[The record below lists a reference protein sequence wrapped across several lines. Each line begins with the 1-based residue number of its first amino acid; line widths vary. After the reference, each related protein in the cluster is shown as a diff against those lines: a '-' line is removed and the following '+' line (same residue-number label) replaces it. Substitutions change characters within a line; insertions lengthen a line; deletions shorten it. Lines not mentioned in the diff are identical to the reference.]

1 MKCRKK
7 NSERTF
13 LKVENT
19 EAFWEEL
26 KKVEVKV
33 VMINEKGIIVS
44 DSVSKNF
51 VEFGE
56 YLLISNDGLTEVCS
70 EEDFNWR
77 YEIVNDDKTILSDEK
92 LGELQRCTK
101 QFVDEMK
108 KIAELFHK
116 TNISFGEM
124 KNTANFDKIL
134 DGLKKNISD
143 IFNSDK

>member
-19 EAFWEEL
+19 ETFWEEL
-26 KKVEVKV
+26 KKVKVRV

-56 YLLISNDGLTEVCS
+56 YLVISNDGLTEVCN
-70 EEDFNWR
+70 EEDFNRR
-77 YEIVNDDKTILSDEK
+77 YEIVNDDKKIIPDEK
-92 LGELQRCTK
+92 IKELQEHISR
-101 QFVDEMK
+101 FVNEIRK
-108 KIAELFHK
+108 VIEVIPKI
-116 TNISFGEM
+116 NVSFGDV
-124 KNTANFDKIL
+124 KDTDDINKIL
-134 DGLKKNISD
+134 ESFKKNLSD
-143 IFNSDK
+143 IFNFVK

>member
-19 EAFWEEL
+19 ETFWEEL
-26 KKVEVKV
+26 KKVKVRV

-56 YLLISNDGLTEVCS
+56 YLVISNDGLTEVCN
-70 EEDFNWR
+70 EEDFNRR
-77 YEIVNDDKTILSDEK
+77 YEIVNDDKKIIPDEK
-92 LGELQRCTK
+92 IKELQEHIS
-101 QFVDEMK
+101 QFVNEIRK
-108 KIAELFHK
+108 VIEVIPKI
-116 TNISFGEM
+116 NVSFGDV
-124 KNTANFDKIL
+124 KDTDDINKIL
-134 DGLKKNISD
+134 ESFKKNLSD
-143 IFNSDK
+143 IFNFVK